1 MKRRYLFIYSPE
13 SCPLTKISNAIEI
26 VSICVAI
33 YFEILLDMW
42 TFLLLHCFVMD
53 KEGVGPWIN
62 CIDSQRILHIGTN
75 TDVSTILVT
84 VWNEMKNEAT

>member
-1 MKRRYLFIYSPE
+1 
-13 SCPLTKISNAIEI
+13 
-26 VSICVAI
+26 
-33 YFEILLDMW
+33 
-42 TFLLLHCFVMD
+42 MD
-53 KEGVGPWIN
+53 KEGVGPWIY